1 MDRRQLLKGSSL
13 AILGAGTLSAQ
24 DLVAQVHPGKAAHT
38 ASPAACGCET
48 AADGTPLDTGASE
61 MIPVVERYD
70 LELNELSRVFLPGS
84 ALHRSRSEAFF
95 TGQLRLLESFHFD
108 AMSQSGKVDY
118 LLLRSHIQG
127 EQRQLAENAKQEAE
141 LAPILPFQQDIY
153 GLEESRRR
161 METLDEKKAAA
172 TLAALTAQLATARP
186 PAGASEAVLGR
197 AASRVQELRGV
208 LQQWSTFYELY
219 DPMFAFWVTDE
230 LKNADTA
237 LGKYAE
243 ALFAASGLPGTL
255 EPVPVMGRGG
265 PAGAGP
271 GGRGSAGGRG
281 GAPGQ
286 GGGNRQRPRGDA
298 PLGSE
303 KEIAGIGPVG
313 HDELLEELRRAWIPY
328 TPEQLITLA
337 NKEFE
342 WCDREMAKAAQE
354 MGLGSD
360 WKAAQEK
367 AKNMYVEPGQMI
379 YWVRDNARKAI
390 AFMDAHQV
398 LTIPEG
404 ARQDWWEQAMT
415 PQQQLVNPF
424 FTGGQ
429 TIQVSSPASSIPYQQ
444 KLDSQRA
451 NNIPQAY
458 ATVFHELVPGHHMQ
472 SYMTARYRTY
482 RRSFASAGPFWSE
495 GMAFY
500 WEMLM
505 WDLGWFKTPEERV
518 GALFWRKE
526 RCARIIFSV
535 KFNLGQMKA
544 LECVQ
549 FLMDRVGH
557 DRPSAEGEV
566 RRSFNGSYS
575 PIYQCAYMLGALQF
589 YALHKE
595 LVGGKKMTDREFH
608 DAFYREGN
616 MPIEMVRAQIA
627 NIPLTRD
634 YESNWK
640 FYGNLS

>member
-1 MDRRQLLKGSSL
+1 MDRRQLLKGSGY
-13 AILGAGTLSAQ
+13 AILGAGVLGPQ
-24 DLVAQVHPGKAAHT
+24 DLIAQTHTGKATQT
-38 ASPAACGCET
+38 ASAAACACDKG
-48 AADGTPLDTGASE
+48 ADGTPLDTGTSE

-70 LELNELSRVFLPGS
+70 LELSELNRMFLPGS
-84 ALHRSRSEAFF
+84 ALHRGKSEAFYA
-95 TGQLRLLESFHFD
+95 GQLHLLESFHFD

-118 LLLRSHIQG
+118 LLLRSHIEDG
-127 EQRQLAENAKQEAE
+127 QRQLAANAKQEAE
-141 LAPILPFQQDIY
+141 VAAILPFQQDIY
-153 GLEESRRR
+153 GLEEARRR
-161 METLDEKKAAA
+161 METLDEKKSAA
-172 TLAALTAQLATARP
+172 TLAALTAQLAKAKP
-186 PAGASEAVLGR
+186 PADANPAVLGR

-208 LQQWSTFYELY
+208 LQQWSTFYALY
-219 DPMFAFWVTDE
+219 DPLFAFWIDEE
-230 LKNADTA
+230 LKRTDAA

-243 ALFAASGLPGTL
+243 GLFAASGLPGTL
-255 EPVPVMGRGG
+255 EPVPVIGRGG
-265 PAGAGP
+265 PGGPGGP
-271 GGRGSAGGRG
+271 GGRGGGG
-281 GAPGQ
+281 GN
-286 GGGNRQRPRGDA
+286 GGGNRQRVRSDA

-313 HDELLEELRRAWIPY
+313 HDELQDELRRAWIPY
-328 TPEQLITLA
+328 TPEELITLA

-342 WCDREMAKAAQE
+342 WCDREMMKASAE
-354 MGLGSD
+354 MGLGND

-390 AFMDAHQV
+390 AFMDTHEV

-404 ARQDWWEQAMT
+404 AKQDWWEQAMT

-429 TIQVSSPASSIPYQQ
+429 TIQVSSPASSMPYDE
-444 KLDSQRA
+444 KLASQRA

-482 RRSFASAGPFWSE
+482 RRSFAGAGPFWSE

-505 WDLGWFKTPEERV
+505 WDLGWFHTPEERV

-535 KFNLGQMKA
+535 KFNLKQMAA
-544 LECVQ
+544 LECVE
-549 FLMDRVGH
+549 FLIDRVGH

-595 LVGGKKMTDREFH
+595 LVGGGKMSNRQFH

-634 YESNWK
+634 YQSTWK

>member
-1 MDRRQLLKGSSL
+1 MDRRQLLKGSGL
-13 AILGAGTLSAQ
+13 AILGAGTLSPQ
-24 DLVAQVHPGKAAHT
+24 DLIAQAHPGKAKQT
-38 ASPAACGCET
+38 ASGAACACET
-48 AADGTPLDTGASE
+48 AADGTPLDTGTSE

-70 LELNELSRVFLPGS
+70 VELSEVSRRFLPGS
-84 ALHRSRSEAFF
+84 ALHHSKSEEFF
-95 TGQLRLLESFHFD
+95 AGQLRLLDSFHFD

-118 LLLRSHIQG
+118 LLLRSHIEG
-127 EQRQLAENAKQEAE
+127 EQRALAEDAKKEAGV
-141 LAPILPFQQDIY
+141 AAILPFQQDIY
-153 GLEESRRR
+153 GLEEARRR

-172 TLAALTAQLATARP
+172 TLAALTEQVAKAKP
-186 PAGASEAVLGR
+186 PAGADPAALGR

-208 LQQWSTFYELY
+208 LQEWSTFYALY
-219 DPMFAFWVTDE
+219 DPMFAFWVSDE
-230 LKNADTA
+230 LKLTDAA

-243 ALFAASGLPGTL
+243 ALFAASGQPGQL
-255 EPVPVMGRGG
+255 EPVPNMGRGG
-265 PAGAGP
+265 FGAGGF
-271 GGRGSAGGRG
+271 GGRGGRG
-281 GAPGQ
+281 GA
-286 GGGNRQRPRGDA
+286 GGGGANRPRVRSDA

-313 HDELLEELRRAWIPY
+313 HEELQEELRRAWIPY
-328 TPEQLITLA
+328 TPEELITIA
-337 NKEFE
+337 NKEFA
-342 WCDREMAKAAQE
+342 WCDREMEKAAQE
-354 MGLGSD
+354 MGLGND

-390 AFMDAHQV
+390 AFMEEKQV

-404 ARQDWWEQAMT
+404 AKEDWWEQAMT

-424 FTGGQ
+424 FTGGE
-429 TIQVSSPASSIPYQQ
+429 TIQVSSPASSMTYEQ
-444 KLDSQRA
+444 KLDSLRA

-458 ATVFHELVPGHHMQ
+458 DTVYHELVPGHHMQ

-482 RRSFASAGPFWSE
+482 RRSFAGAGPFWSE

-505 WDLGWFKTPEERV
+505 WDMGWFKTPEERV

-535 KFNLGQMKA
+535 KFNLKQMTA

-549 FLMDRVGH
+549 FLIDRVGH
-557 DRPSAEGEV
+557 DRFSAEGEV

-595 LVGGKKMTDREFH
+595 LVGSKKMSNREFH

-627 NIPLTRD
+627 NVPLTRD
-634 YESNWK
+634 YKSTWK

>member
-1 MDRRQLLKGSSL
+1 M
-13 AILGAGTLSAQ
+13 AVLGAGALSPHN
-24 DLVAQVHPGKAAHT
+24 LIAQVHPGKATHT
-38 ASPAACGCET
+38 GNAAACACET
-48 AADGTPLDTGASE
+48 AADGTPLDTGTSE

-70 LELNELSRVFLPGS
+70 VELSDLSRCFLPGS
-84 ALHRSRSEAFF
+84 ALFQSKSEAFF
-95 TGQLRLLESFHFD
+95 DGQLRLLESFHFD

-118 LLLRSHIQG
+118 LLLRSHIEG
-127 EQRQLAENAKQEAE
+127 EQRQLAANAKEEAE
-141 LAPILPFQQDIY
+141 VATILPFQQDIY
-153 GLEESRRR
+153 GLEEARRR

-172 TLAALTAQLATARP
+172 TLAALTTQLAAAKP
-186 PAGASEAVLGR
+186 PAGATPAALGR
-197 AASRVQELRGV
+197 AATRVQELRGV
-208 LQQWSTFYELY
+208 LQEWTTFYALY
-219 DPMFAFWVTDE
+219 DPLFAFWDNGEV
-230 LKNADTA
+230 KGADA
-237 LGKYAE
+237 AMGKYAE
-243 ALFAASGLPGTL
+243 ALFAASGLPGEL
-255 EPVPVMGRGG
+255 EPVPMMGRGG
-265 PAGAGP
+265 Y
-271 GGRGSAGGRG
+271 GGRGPGSRG
-281 GAPGQ
+281 G
-286 GGGNRQRPRGDA
+286 GGGNRQRPRSDA

-313 HDELLEELRRAWIPY
+313 NDVLQEELRQAWIPY

-342 WCDREMAKAAQE
+342 WCDREMLKATAE
-354 MGLGSD
+354 MGLGTD

-390 AFMDAHQV
+390 TFMEQKEI

-404 ARQDWWEQAMT
+404 AKQDWWEQAMT

-424 FTGGQ
+424 FTGGE
-429 TIQVSSPASSIPYQQ
+429 TIQVSSPASTMTYAE
-444 KLDSQRA
+444 KLDSLRA
-451 NNIPQAY
+451 NNIPQAFD
-458 ATVFHELVPGHHMQ
+458 TVYHELVPGHHMQ
-472 SYMTARYRTY
+472 SYMSARYRTY

-505 WDLGWFKTPEERV
+505 WDLGWFTTPELRV

-549 FLMDRVGH
+549 FLIDRVGH
-557 DRPSAEGEV
+557 DRFSAEGEV

-589 YALHKE
+589 YDMHKE
-595 LVGGKKMTDREFH
+595 LVGGGKMTNRQFH

-634 YESNWK
+634 YKSSWK

>member
-1 MDRRQLLKGSSL
+1 MDRRQLLKGSGL
-13 AILGAGTLSAQ
+13 AILGAGTLSPQELIAQ
-24 DLVAQVHPGKAAHT
+24 AHPGKATQT
-38 ASPAACGCET
+38 AGAAACACDKG
-48 AADGTPLDTGASE
+48 ADGTPLDTGASE
-61 MIPVVERYD
+61 MIPVVERYE
-70 LELNELSRVFLPGS
+70 LELSEVSRIYLPGS
-84 ALHRSRSEAFF
+84 ALHHSKSEEFF
-95 TGQLRLLESFHFD
+95 AGQLRLLESFHFD

-118 LLLRSHIQG
+118 LLLRSHIEEQ
-127 EQRQLAENAKQEAE
+127 QRQLAADAKQEAE
-141 LAPILPFQQDIY
+141 VTAILPFQQDIY
-153 GLEESRRR
+153 GLEEARRR
-161 METLDEKKAAA
+161 MDTLDEKKAAA
-172 TLAALTAQLATARP
+172 TLAALTAQLATAKP
-186 PAGASEAVLGR
+186 PAGATPAALGR

-208 LQQWSTFYELY
+208 LQEWSTFYAIY
-219 DPMFAFWVTDE
+219 DPMFAFWDTDE
-230 LKNADTA
+230 LKRTDAA

-243 ALFAASGLPGTL
+243 ALFAASGLPGQL
-255 EPVPVMGRGG
+255 EPVPTMGRGG
-265 PAGAGP
+265 PAAFGR
-271 GGRGSAGGRG
+271 GGRAGGRG
-281 GAPGQ
+281 GA
-286 GGGNRQRPRGDA
+286 GGGYRQRIRSDA

-313 HDELLEELRRAWIPY
+313 HDVLLDELQQAWIPY

-342 WCDREMAKAAQE
+342 WCDREMNKAAQE
-354 MGLGSD
+354 MGLGTD

-379 YWVRDNARKAI
+379 YWVRDNERKAI
-390 AFMDAHQV
+390 AFMEAHEI

-404 ARQDWWEQAMT
+404 AKQDWWEQAMT

-424 FTGGQ
+424 FTGGE
-429 TIQVSSPASSIPYQQ
+429 TIQVSSPASTMTYAE
-444 KLDSQRA
+444 KLDSLRA
-451 NNIPQAY
+451 NNIPQAHD
-458 ATVFHELVPGHHMQ
+458 TVFHELVPGHHMQ

-482 RRSFASAGPFWSE
+482 RRSFAGAGPFWSE

-518 GALFWRKE
+518 GSLFWRKE

-549 FLMDRVGH
+549 FLIDRVGH
-557 DRPSAEGEV
+557 DRFSAEGEV

-589 YALHKE
+589 YAMHKE
-595 LVGGKKMTDREFH
+595 LVGGGKMTNRQFH

-627 NIPLTRD
+627 NTPLTRD
-634 YESNWK
+634 YKSTWK

>member
-1 MDRRQLLKGSSL
+1 MDRRQLLKGSGL
-13 AILGAGTLSAQ
+13 AILGAGTLSPQQLLAQ
-24 DLVAQVHPGKAAHT
+24 AHPGKTSHAAT
-38 ASPAACGCET
+38 TAACACET
-48 AADGTPLDTGASE
+48 AADGTPLDTGTSE

-70 LELNELSRVFLPGS
+70 VELAEISRRFLPGS
-84 ALHRSRSEAFF
+84 ALHHSESEKFF
-95 TGQLRLLESFHFD
+95 AGQLRLLESFHFD
-108 AMSQSGKVDY
+108 AMSQSGKVDC

-127 EQRQLAENAKQEAE
+127 EQRQLAEDAKKEAE
-141 LAPILPFQQDIY
+141 VVAILPFQQDIY
-153 GLEESRRR
+153 GLEEARRR

-172 TLAALTAQLATARP
+172 TLSSLQKQLATAKP
-186 PAGASEAVLGR
+186 PAGANPAALGR

-208 LQQWSTFYELY
+208 LQEWSTFYAIY
-219 DPMFAFWVTDE
+219 DPLFAFWDNDE
-230 LKNADTA
+230 LKRTDEA

-243 ALFAASGLPGTL
+243 ALFAASGQPGQL
-255 EPVPVMGRGG
+255 EPVPTMGRGG
-265 PAGAGP
+265 PGAAGF
-271 GGRGSAGGRG
+271 GGRGGRG
-281 GAPGQ
+281 GA
-286 GGGNRQRPRGDA
+286 GGGNRQRPRSDA

-313 HDELLEELRRAWIPY
+313 HDVLQEELRQAWIPY
-328 TPEQLITLA
+328 TPEELITLA

-342 WCDREMAKAAQE
+342 WCDREMNKAAQE
-354 MGLGSD
+354 MGLGND

-390 AFMDAHQV
+390 AFMEEKQV

-404 ARQDWWEQAMT
+404 AKQDWWEQAMT

-429 TIQVSSPASSIPYQQ
+429 TIQVSSPASTMTYDQ
-444 KLDSQRA
+444 KLDSLRA
-451 NNIPQAY
+451 NNIPQAFD
-458 ATVFHELVPGHHMQ
+458 TVYHELVPGHHMQ

-482 RRSFASAGPFWSE
+482 RRSFAGAGPFWSE

-549 FLMDRVGH
+549 FLIDRVGH
-557 DRPSAEGEV
+557 DRFSAEGEV

-595 LVGGKKMTDREFH
+595 LVGGGKMTNRQFH

-627 NIPLTRD
+627 NTPLTRD
-634 YESNWK
+634 YQSTWK

>member
-1 MDRRQLLKGSSL
+1 MGP
-13 AILGAGTLSAQ
+13 Q
-24 DLVAQVHPGKAAHT
+24 DLVAQVHPGKTTHATHT
-38 ASPAACGCET
+38 ASAAACACDT

-61 MIPVVERYD
+61 MIPVVERYE
-70 LELNELSRVFLPGS
+70 LELSEVSRIYLPGS
-84 ALHRSRSEAFF
+84 ALLQSKSEEFLA
-95 TGQLRLLESFHFD
+95 GQLRLLQSFHFG

-118 LLLRSHIQG
+118 LLLRSRIEE
-127 EQRQLAENAKQEAE
+127 EQRQLAATAKQEAE
-141 LAPILPFQQDIY
+141 VAAILPFQQDIY
-153 GLEESRRR
+153 GLEEARRR

-172 TLAALTAQLATARP
+172 TLVGLQSQLAKAKP
-186 PAGASEAVLGR
+186 PAGASPAALGR
-197 AASRVQELRGV
+197 AASRLQELRGV
-208 LQQWSTFYELY
+208 LQEWSTFYALY
-219 DPMFAFWVTDE
+219 DPLFAFWDNEE
-230 LKNADTA
+230 LKRTDAA

-255 EPVPVMGRGG
+255 EPVPVTGRGG
-265 PAGAGP
+265 FGGRGP
-271 GGRGSAGGRG
+271 GGRGGAGNR
-281 GAPGQ
+281 
-286 GGGNRQRPRGDA
+286 GGNRQHPRSDA

-313 HDELLEELRRAWIPY
+313 HDVLQDELLQAWIPY
-328 TPEQLITLA
+328 TPEELITLA

-342 WCDREMAKAAQE
+342 WCDKEMLKATAE
-354 MGLGSD
+354 MGLGTD

-379 YWVRDNARKAI
+379 YWVRDNERKAI
-390 AFMDAHQV
+390 AFMEAHDV

-404 ARQDWWEQAMT
+404 AKHDWWEQAMT

-424 FTGGQ
+424 FTGGE
-429 TIQVSSPASSIPYQQ
+429 TIQVSSPASTMTYAE

-451 NNIPQAY
+451 NNIPQAFD
-458 ATVFHELVPGHHMQ
+458 TVFHELVPGHHMQ

-518 GALFWRKE
+518 GSLFWRKE

-549 FLMDRVGH
+549 FLINRVGH
-557 DRPSAEGEV
+557 DRFSAEGEV

-589 YALHKE
+589 YAMHRE
-595 LVGGKKMTDREFH
+595 LVAGGKMTNRQFH

-627 NIPLTRD
+627 NTPLTRD
-634 YESNWK
+634 YKSSWK